1 MERASIMIAL
11 LPKKQHQTIKI
22 FAETKNMKNHI
33 KSVWKSPKKLKVVK
47 KSKTVIQY

>member
-22 FAETKNMKNHI
+22 FAETKNMK
-33 KSVWKSPKKLKVVK
+33 KSHKKCLEEPQKN
-47 KSKTVIQY
+47 